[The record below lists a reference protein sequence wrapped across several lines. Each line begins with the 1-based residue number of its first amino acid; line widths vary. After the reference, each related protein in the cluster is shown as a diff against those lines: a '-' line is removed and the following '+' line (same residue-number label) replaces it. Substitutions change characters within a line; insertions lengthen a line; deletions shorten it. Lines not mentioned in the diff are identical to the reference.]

1 MTGGQSASSISGVAA
16 PPPRRQPAPV
26 RREQVLA
33 AAERVLLERGLRNTT
48 MADVAEAAG
57 LAKGT
62 LYLHFES
69 KDDLLA
75 GLRRRYVEAIEAEL
89 RVRVAKAASGEEQV
103 AALVHGLVDATAR
116 RHDLHHLLFHEAG
129 FSEEDAFAPVRA
141 AFANVIESGGFAVD
155 DAALATDYVLG
166 GVHAALVSATHSAP
180 AKRRKISDEIATL
193 AVRSLR

>member
-1 MTGGQSASSISGVAA
+1 
-16 PPPRRQPAPV
+16 
-26 RREQVLA
+26 
-33 AAERVLLERGLRNTT
+33 

-75 GLRRRYVEAIEAEL
+75 GLRRRYIEQIEAEL
-89 RVRVAKAASGEEQV
+89 RVRVAKATTGEEQI
-103 AALVHGLVDATAR
+103 AALVHGLVDSTAR

-129 FSEEDAFAPVRA
+129 FSEEDAFAPVRT
-141 AFANVIESGGFAVD
+141 AFATVIAKGGFDVGD
-155 DAALATDYVLG
+155 PALATDYVLG
-166 GVHAALVSATHSAP
+166 GVHAAIVSATHAGG
-180 AKRRKISDEIATL
+180 ARRRKTADEIARL

>member
-1 MTGGQSASSISGVAA
+1 VTAA
-16 PPPRRQPAPV
+16 TPRRQPAPV

-33 AAERVLLERGLRNTT
+33 AAEQVLLERGLRNTT

-75 GLRRRYVEAIEAEL
+75 GLRRRYIEAIEADL
-89 RVRVAKAASGEEQV
+89 QVRVAKATTGEEQI

-141 AFANVIESGGFAVD
+141 AFAKAIEDGGFAVAD
-155 DAALATDYVLG
+155 PALATDYVLG
-166 GVHAALVSATHSAP
+166 GVHAALVSATHSAAP
-180 AKRRKISDEIATL
+180 KRRKVADEIATL
-193 AVRSLR
+193 AVRSLS

>member
-1 MTGGQSASSISGVAA
+1 MPSDR
-16 PPPRRQPAPV
+16 PRRQPAPV

-75 GLRRRYVEAIEAEL
+75 GLRRRYIEAIEVEL
-89 RVRVAKAASGEEQV
+89 QARVGKATTGEEQLT
-103 AALVHGLVDATAR
+103 ALVHGLVDATAR

-141 AFANVIESGGFAVD
+141 AFASVIERGGFAVD
-155 DAALATDYVLG
+155 DSGIATDYVLG
-166 GVHAALVSATHSAP
+166 GVHAALVGATHSAGAP
-180 AKRRKISDEIATL
+180 RRQVADEIATL